1 MQQATKKTNV
11 AIKKYSIASQDGTKI
26 CKIDHV
32 NCLLEKLPRHVTDGI
47 KYKWRREEHLI
58 VGVIFLKIVVLCL
71 NDYLFA
77 KRGRTRRDI
86 D

>member
-1 MQQATKKTNV
+1 MLQLALNIN
-11 AIKKYSIASQDGTKI
+11 A
-26 CKIDHV
+26 
-32 NCLLEKLPRHVTDGI
+32 
-47 KYKWRREEHLI
+47 REEHLI